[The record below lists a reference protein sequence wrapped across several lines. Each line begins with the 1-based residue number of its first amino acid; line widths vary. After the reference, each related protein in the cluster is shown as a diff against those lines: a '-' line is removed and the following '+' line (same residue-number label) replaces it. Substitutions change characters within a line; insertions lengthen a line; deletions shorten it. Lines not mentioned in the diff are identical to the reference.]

1 MSKLPDQTAGCIH
14 PRKDE
19 RITDTLVFSFVF
31 YFEAAGEAV
40 GLTVAEAAG
49 LSLTIGDVTVGLS
62 ETTGTL
68 ALGDGVT
75 FDLQP
80 PRMAK
85 TNMANMSIAVV
96 FFIFIPPK

>member
-1 MSKLPDQTAGCIH
+1 MPT
-14 PRKDE
+14 
-19 RITDTLVFSFVF
+19 FSFVF

-40 GLTVAEAAG
+40 GVTVAEAAG

-62 ETTGTL
+62 DTTGTL
-68 ALGDGVT
+68 ALADGVT
-75 FDLQP
+75 VVVLQP

-85 TNMANMSIAVV
+85 TSMASTSIAVV